1 LGQLVGLNNWKDY
14 GCSAKMFILCQI
26 LSLLQH
32 FEATVLQYL
41 LNIFTAHVPA
51 QWHIQLHKATTKQY
65 FFFFTMGCV
74 ALSLLFIL
82 CHPLAMWKTWTNKR

>member
-51 QWHIQLHKATTKQY
+51 Q
-65 FFFFTMGCV
+65 
-74 ALSLLFIL
+74 
-82 CHPLAMWKTWTNKR
+82 